1 MNRLH
6 LALEGLA
13 SRGTPRGA
21 DEIFSD
27 ATTSMG
33 SPTSED
39 SVRIDQGDEIM
50 VSPTLSRRQ
59 YPVSLKF
66 AAAFGAVLIVGLA
79 VTLVVGP
86 TATDTGRDVAGNN
99 TASSVAPGPTLPP
112 SDNVPMTVP
121 AGSDLSY
128 YSYLPDLHLGWR
140 ATEDGNT
147 DLCWKTASDEGCES
161 DLFYAPDTVVI
172 PNGNHVIVLTRPAVG
187 GETPTEAVV
196 TFSSGETANAAFTT
210 PSGIAIAFAR
220 VEVPDG
226 VTVISASAN

>member
-1 MNRLH
+1 MNRLRI
-6 LALEGLA
+6 ALEGLA

-27 ATTSMG
+27 ATKSRG
-33 SPTSED
+33 SPISE
-39 SVRIDQGDEIM
+39 SLVRIDQGDEIM
-50 VSPTLSRRQ
+50 VSSTVSRRRH
-59 YPVSLKF
+59 PAWLMF

-79 VTLVVGP
+79 VTLVVRP
-86 TATDTGRDVAGNN
+86 TGTDTGRDVAGNN

-147 DLCWKTASDEGCES
+147 DLCWKTVSDDGCES
-161 DLFYAPDTVVI
+161 DLFYAPDTIVI
-172 PNGNHVIVLTRPAVG
+172 PNGNQVIVLTRPALG
-187 GETPTEAVV
+187 GDTPAEAVV
-196 TFSSGETANAAFTT
+196 TFSNGETANEAFTT

-226 VTVISASAN
+226 VTVTSASAN

>member
-6 LALEGLA
+6 SALEGLA

-27 ATTSMG
+27 ATQSMG
-33 SPTSED
+33 SPTSEAL
-39 SVRIDQGDEIM
+39 VRIDQGDEIM
-50 VSPTLSRRQ
+50 VSSTVSRRQ
-59 YPVSLKF
+59 YPAWLMF
-66 AAAFGAVLIVGLA
+66 AAAFGVVLIVGLA
-79 VTLVVGP
+79 ITLVVRP
-86 TATDTGRDVAGNN
+86 TGDTGRDVAGNN
-99 TASSVAPGPTLPP
+99 TASSVVPGPTLPP

-140 ATEDGNT
+140 AAEDGNT

-161 DLFYAPDTVVI
+161 DLFYAPDTVII
-172 PNGNHVIVLTRPAVG
+172 PNGNHVIVLTRPALG

-196 TFSSGETANAAFTT
+196 TFSNGETANEAFTT

-226 VTVISASAN
+226 VTVTSASAN